1 MSDVST
7 GHAVRVAFRTA
18 VGSAMGLGHLGRCLA
33 LAHALRAVAVESFV
47 LLDSDDRAFELAMT
61 AGFQASRGA
70 CGDDRRATVECCER
84 LGGGAPGVDSFAFSA
99 HDPPRP
105 APAGPPP

>member
-33 LAHALRAVAVESFV
+33 LAHALRAVAVERPV
-47 LLDSDDRAFELAMT
+47 VIVEQALDLVMT
-61 AGFQASRGA
+61 AGFQASQVA

-84 LGGGAPGVDSFAFSA
+84 LGAGALVVDSYAFSS
-99 HDPPRP
+99 DDL
-105 APAGPPP
+105 